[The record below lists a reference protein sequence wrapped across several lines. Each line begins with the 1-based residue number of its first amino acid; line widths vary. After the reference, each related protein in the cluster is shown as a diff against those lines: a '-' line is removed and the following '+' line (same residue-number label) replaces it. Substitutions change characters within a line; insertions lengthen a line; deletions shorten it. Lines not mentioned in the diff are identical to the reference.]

1 VTEDKRSLNV
11 TNEVDE
17 VRKRY
22 DRRRSNSIDWR
33 YNLLNPAVWQMV
45 HERQRALLRLLHS
58 LGWQDLSQKCLL
70 EVGCGNGSNLLEML
84 RFGFDPRNL
93 QGVELLE
100 DRYAE
105 ARRMLPTELQL
116 NLGDACEAKI
126 QPGSQDIVLQS
137 TVFSSLLD
145 DVFQQRL
152 ADAMWRWVKPGGGV
166 LWYDFTINN
175 PHNAD
180 VRGVPLQRVR
190 SLFPEGRVQAQR
202 VTLAPP
208 AARQIVRVHPSL
220 YHLLNAVPLL
230 RTHVLAWIEKPQS

>member
-1 VTEDKRSLNV
+1 MTEDKRSLDAAC
-11 TNEVDE
+11 EVDE

-22 DRRRSNSIDWR
+22 DRRRTQGIDWR

-45 HERQRALLRLLHS
+45 HERQRALLQLMHR
-58 LGWQDLSQKCLL
+58 LGWQDLSQKCLV

-93 QGVELLE
+93 RGVELLE

-105 ARRMLPTELQL
+105 ARRVLPTELQL
-116 NLGDACEAKI
+116 NLGDACEAKV
-126 QPGSQDIVLQS
+126 QPGSQDIVFQS

-166 LWYDFTINN
+166 LWYDFTIEN

-190 SLFPEGRVQAQR
+190 SLFPEGRVQARR

-208 AARQIVRVHPSL
+208 AARQIVRLHPSF
-220 YHLLNAVPLL
+220 YSLLNAIPLL
-230 RTHVLAWIEKPQS
+230 RTHVLAWVEKPQS